1 MNIAVDEKTAVQD
14 EQENVLEQLMHARK
28 QRRKRNLI
36 LLGGAGLL
44 IAAVVFGVYWM
55 TVGRYLEQTD
65 DAYVRADWIP
75 ISPKVS
81 GYVAEVMVEDDQPV
95 KAGDVLV
102 RIEDRDY
109 QARLA
114 QARAEL
120 AETQASVAAQE
131 ANLTVTDSLIAQQKA
146 GVAQAEAHARS
157 VAAELRR
164 ASLDQRRYEGLV
176 REHAASAQRLETAAA
191 SYTQANAA
199 VEIAKAMQRQQETRL
214 TVAITRRQLAQAS
227 LQQQIAR
234 RSQAEAQLN
243 LATHALE
250 DTLIRSPIDGVVGQR
265 KVRTRQY
272 VAPGLPLLAV
282 VPLQQAYVVA
292 NYKETQLRD
301 MRAGQP
307 VDISVDSYSGRKL
320 KGHVVSFSPGS
331 GAVFALLPSDNATG
345 NFTKIVQRFP
355 VKIVI
360 DEHDEGGPIL
370 PGMSVITT
378 VDTRPAEQ
386 GAAHD

>member
-1 MNIAVDEKTAVQD
+1 MNIAVDEKTALQD
-14 EQENVLEQLMHARK
+14 EQESVIQQLMHERK

-36 LLGGAGLL
+36 LLGGGVLL
-44 IAAVVFGVYWM
+44 VGAVAFGVYWM
-55 TVGRYLEQTD
+55 SVGRYLEQTD

-75 ISPKVS
+75 VSARVS
-81 GYVAEVMVEDDQPV
+81 GYVAQVLVEDDQPV

-109 QARLA
+109 QARLE
-114 QARAEL
+114 QARAEV
-120 AETQASVAAQE
+120 AETVASVAAQQ
-131 ANLTVTDSLIAQQKA
+131 ANLQVTDSLIAQQRA
-146 GVAQAEAHARS
+146 GLAQADAHTRSAR
-157 VAAELRR
+157 AELRR
-164 ASLDQRRYEGLV
+164 ANLDRQRYEGLA
-176 REHAASAQRLETAAA
+176 REHAASAQRLESAAA

-199 VEIAKAMQRQQETRL
+199 VEISEAMQRQQDTRL
-214 TVAITRRQLAQAS
+214 NVAVVRRQLADAS
-227 LQQQIAR
+227 LKQQIAR
-234 RSQAEAQLN
+234 HDQAQAQLA
-243 LATHALE
+243 LASNAVE

-301 MRAGQP
+301 MRVGQP

-320 KGHVVSFSPGS
+320 RGHVVSFSPGS

-355 VKIVI
+355 VKVVI
-360 DEHDEGGPIL
+360 DQHDEGGPIL

-378 VDTRPAEQ
+378 VDTRRNGQ
-386 GAAHD
+386 GDTHD

>member
-1 MNIAVDEKTAVQD
+1 MNIAVDEKNVYHDEHESVVQ
-14 EQENVLEQLMHARK
+14 QLMHERK

-36 LLGGAGLL
+36 LLGGAVLL
-44 IAAVVFGVYWM
+44 CAAVIFGLYWM

-75 ISPKVS
+75 ISPRVS
-81 GYVAEVMVEDDQPV
+81 GYVAQVLVEDDQPV

-102 RIEDRDY
+102 RIDDRDY
-109 QARLA
+109 QARLE

-120 AETQASVAAQE
+120 AETEASVAAQQ
-131 ANLTVTDSLIAQQKA
+131 ANLQVTDGLITQQKA
-146 GVAQAEAHARS
+146 GLAQADAQTRSAR
-157 VAAELRR
+157 AELHR
-164 ASLDQRRYEGLV
+164 AGLDRQRYEGLV
-176 REHAASAQRLETAAA
+176 RDHAASAQRLETASA
-191 SYTQANAA
+191 SYLQASAA
-199 VEIAKAMQRQQETRL
+199 VEMSQAMQRQQDTRL
-214 TVAITRRQLAQAS
+214 NVAITRRQLAEAS
-227 LQQQIAR
+227 LKQQMAR
-234 RSQAEAQLN
+234 RSQAQALLS
-243 LATHALE
+243 LATNALE
-250 DTLIRSPIDGVVGQR
+250 DTLIRAPIDGVVGQR

-292 NYKETQLRD
+292 NYKETQLRE
-301 MRAGQP
+301 MHAGQT

-355 VKIVI
+355 VKIQI
-360 DEHDEGGPIL
+360 DQHDEGGPIL

-378 VDTRPAEQ
+378 VDTRPGTQ
-386 GAAHD
+386 GAGHD